1 MSSLKGP
8 KGKTTKNKKH
18 HGDMVLVFHKRK
30 PCRVPL
36 GAMPHQGV
44 PFLLFQHIFDP
55 KAGDSRNT
63 LYFFRYGCD
72 EYPKPI
78 LV

>member
-1 MSSLKGP
+1 MFFINGNRAESLLALRH
-8 KGKTTKNKKH
+8 TNW
-18 HGDMVLVFHKRK
+18 
-30 PCRVPL
+30 C
-36 GAMPHQGV
+36 V